1 MMGAREAI
9 NGALLYTARDENE
22 SDGGRRLVSVLNGRA
37 DKHVKSNVV
46 IEVLTGLSGLDF
58 WRIQRIFAVSSTGLL
73 WERLEQP

>member
-22 SDGGRRLVSVLNGRA
+22 SDGGRRLVSVVKGRA
-37 DKHVKSNVV
+37 YEHVKSNIV
-46 IEVLTGLSGLDF
+46 IEVLVGPSGSDF

-73 WERLEQP
+73 WERLERP